1 MPGEI
6 LDSVREWNKQKTNVF
21 NQSTSKA
28 LDTFE
33 TQSDTTFSDDGKQEF
48 KHAVS
53 IPKAEIAKCANQFLK
68 YRANNCQN
76 QLAAKPEDSVCN
88 KAFLN
93 SQIEYRDWRGKE
105 MSEGLKDTEVLQ
117 GMNFDSEELKPVKN
131 ALYRV
136 EFFTKKSLEDE
147 GRDPAVAYTTY
158 KDVKIDNLQAADIL
172 EIIKGAEIDDQAAQ
186 FHDEYYD
193 NPFTKSI
200 VDSLI
205 EGLDK
210 VWGFAAV
217 KSKVYNEGFFTQIG
231 AEAKTDAR
239 YAFKTGKKTGFTA
252 DGKIHQFKFDI
263 NKFIPTKS
271 KIYMNPKVVQKM
283 TLDILN
289 SPFPAMHADLSIDYL
304 SDENQTL
311 NWTIHKVY
319 QDHHT
324 AIHLTY
330 ISGDEGL
337 SHLPDTLPGIRAKYP
352 QKIKDCAS
360 NRALIDAKIFTKRD
374 DMSMTALHCHQA
386 KYALNEMAYYGLTAY
401 EADKRMNFGQYG
413 ATNESSC
420 GFIYEYWPDYTVIA
434 STIIKPFESHSFNCT
449 SYTIIHWNSETR
461 HKKKERGPPNH
472 DGNDRLKTVEDVMNR
487 LQVRVEGLDTGYNQL
502 LPMQQFRLEVKDNHP
517 LGYFIP
523 GILELEYAKS
533 GSHVRTEEMGGY
545 LIKSLN
551 FQVKLVLEHHR
562 HKLELELLT
571 QHILPYFGRHHES
584 AFRDLSDLVLNT
596 FAEKLGNG
604 KTKYIPVYPGF
615 LGYMLEK
622 IHKNPEHYDAERLIA
637 PIKQWTL
644 DWHEFLTSRG
654 IVYLKRN
661 SNSPDLIKL
670 VAEIE
675 DRNTVRRALEK
686 KNKQGATPPGHPK
699 ALPRP
704 TQQRQASHPW
714 TAKNMK
720 NGNTQ
725 RGKENLQEDGA
736 AGRNANAMS
745 DMGLHSG
752 LMGSDSR
759 ESQVHEWGAAAD
771 ETYAPR
777 NRGVRDKTQD
787 SRGYQTSIHTA
798 YPQAGFSSLKM
809 QAEIDTLKRTLNE
822 LTLKAAL
829 PI

>member
-1 MPGEI
+1 
-6 LDSVREWNKQKTNVF
+6 
-21 NQSTSKA
+21 
-28 LDTFE
+28 
-33 TQSDTTFSDDGKQEF
+33 
-48 KHAVS
+48 
-53 IPKAEIAKCANQFLK
+53 
-68 YRANNCQN
+68 
-76 QLAAKPEDSVCN
+76 
-88 KAFLN
+88 
-93 SQIEYRDWRGKE
+93 
-105 MSEGLKDTEVLQ
+105 
-117 GMNFDSEELKPVKN
+117 
-131 ALYRV
+131 
-136 EFFTKKSLEDE
+136 
-147 GRDPAVAYTTY
+147 
-158 KDVKIDNLQAADIL
+158 
-172 EIIKGAEIDDQAAQ
+172 
-186 FHDEYYD
+186 
-193 NPFTKSI
+193 
-200 VDSLI
+200 
-205 EGLDK
+205 
-210 VWGFAAV
+210 
-217 KSKVYNEGFFTQIG
+217 
-231 AEAKTDAR
+231 
-239 YAFKTGKKTGFTA
+239 
-252 DGKIHQFKFDI
+252 
-263 NKFIPTKS
+263 
-271 KIYMNPKVVQKM
+271 
-283 TLDILN
+283 
-289 SPFPAMHADLSIDYL
+289 
-304 SDENQTL
+304 
-311 NWTIHKVY
+311 
-319 QDHHT
+319 
-324 AIHLTY
+324 
-330 ISGDEGL
+330 
-337 SHLPDTLPGIRAKYP
+337 
-352 QKIKDCAS
+352 
-360 NRALIDAKIFTKRD
+360 
-374 DMSMTALHCHQA
+374 
-386 KYALNEMAYYGLTAY
+386 
-401 EADKRMNFGQYG
+401 
-413 ATNESSC
+413 
-420 GFIYEYWPDYTVIA
+420 
-434 STIIKPFESHSFNCT
+434 
-449 SYTIIHWNSETR
+449 
-461 HKKKERGPPNH
+461 
-472 DGNDRLKTVEDVMNR
+472 
-487 LQVRVEGLDTGYNQL
+487 
-502 LPMQQFRLEVKDNHP
+502 
-517 LGYFIP
+517 
-523 GILELEYAKS
+523 
-533 GSHVRTEEMGGY
+533 
-545 LIKSLN
+545 
-551 FQVKLVLEHHR
+551 LEHHR

-714 TAKNMK
+714 TAKNKK

-725 RGKENLQEDGA
+725 RGWENPPEDGA

-759 ESQVHEWGAAAD
+759 ESQVHEWGAAAGERRS

-787 SRGYQTSIHTA
+787 SRGYQTPIHTA